1 MEEISSL
8 TLFFMCVGWY
18 LIGVIS
24 ALYLFYTIKIFKK
37 NITVSDLIVSILIGA
52 FGPLNIIVAILL
64 FIADSSFLDKQIW
77 PRE

>member
-1 MEEISSL
+1 MEEISGL
-8 TLFFMCVGWY
+8 TLFFMCIGWY

-77 PRE
+77 PRD